1 MRRLLQTLTALF
13 AAGAAASGNS
23 LRAQEK
29 KADAPAAATEAQVEG
44 MLFLASD
51 DAKAPAQGEKVT
63 VDGAMLQ
70 DTTAR
75 LGKAFKFR
83 HFHLIG
89 RHTQKVFKEY
99 ESWVVP
105 SPDLCLKMDSRGPAP
120 GGGINLH
127 LQLWQDKK
135 VLVKS
140 DTVIRKDRPVF
151 LGGPNWRGGRL
162 IFVVVL
168 K

>member
-1 MRRLLQTLTALF
+1 MIRTLLSSILLGL
-13 AAGAAASGNS
+13 AGICPAP
-23 LRAQEK
+23 AQETK
-29 KADAPAAATEAQVEG
+29 PAPPAAAAAEAQVEG
-44 MLFLASD
+44 MLFFASN
-51 DAKAPAQGEKVT
+51 DATAPAQEEKVAIDAALLKNT
-63 VDGAMLQ
+63 SD
-70 DTTAR
+70 R
-75 LGKAFKFR
+75 LGKAFNFK
-83 HFHLIG
+83 HYHLIG

-105 SPDLCLKMDSRGPAP
+105 SKDLCLKMDSRGPAD

-140 DTVIRKDRPVF
+140 DTVIRRERPVF

>member
-1 MRRLLQTLTALF
+1 MHRTVTILTALF
-13 AAGAAASGNS
+13 AIGAAPPGSEETRNDV
-23 LRAQEK
+23 L
-29 KADAPAAATEAQVEG
+29 AAATEAQVEG
-44 MLFLASD
+44 MLFFASND
-51 DAKAPAQGEKVT
+51 GKAPAAEQPVT
-63 VDGAMLQ
+63 AEPALLK
-70 DTTAR
+70 DTAER
-75 LGKAFKFR
+75 LAKAFHFR

-105 SPDLCLKMDSRGPAP
+105 SQDLCLKMDSRGPAE
-120 GGGINLH
+120 GGGVNVH

-162 IFVVVL
+162 IFVMVL

>member
-1 MRRLLQTLTALF
+1 MHRSIILLAALLTAGIAPLC
-13 AAGAAASGNS
+13 
-23 LRAQEK
+23 AQEK
-29 KADAPAAATEAQVEG
+29 KPEAPAAATEAQVEG
-44 MLFLASD
+44 MLFFASN
-51 DAKAPAQGEKVT
+51 DAKPPAQDEKVT
-63 VDGAMLQ
+63 VDAALLK

-75 LGKAFKFR
+75 LSKAFKFH

-105 SPDLCLKMDSRGPAP
+105 SQDLCLKMDSRGPAA
-120 GGGINLH
+120 GGGVNLH

-162 IFVVVL
+162 IFVVLL